1 MGLSGSI
8 DASCNVIVMG
18 VVRKQLLRPR
28 REIFRM
34 SILEKKKKKFFF
46 NLCGYLNLVIPCLET
61 LHMQHKSGLDNK
73 GESLYPTSGDFQFC
87 WYP

>member
-34 SILEKKKKKFFF
+34 SILETKQKKILD
-46 NLCGYLNLVIPCLET
+46 LCGYLNLVT
-61 LHMQHKSGLDNK
+61 L
-73 GESLYPTSGDFQFC
+73 SGDPA
-87 WYP
+87 YAT